1 MNPTPSFESNETNS
15 LAQGRDW
22 HAQTAEKQGYFNRKL
37 ASSEALFERNAIGSF
52 EFTDAVRPGKDSTL
66 ALRQGYRREIFR
78 SRSRDME
85 LPMILAAATRDVL
98 FDLFLDLM
106 NPLGKLV
113 DCVLETS
120 HSHGDGSHEDL
131 YREKIDLP
139 VLKSTLYDYES
150 LILNDGCTG
159 VAVVNPKKQL
169 EVQLDEHKMLMIYA
183 EDLTAFER
191 ILFRYDV
198 WPMEDMRFITE
209 ENHVHSSRPVYR
221 RQFDQLSFRLGMDI

>member
-1 MNPTPSFESNETNS
+1 MNSSPFFESNEPNS
-15 LAQGRDW
+15 LAQGNGW
-22 HAQTAEKQGYFNRKL
+22 HAQTSADREYLDSKI
-37 ASSEALFERNAIGSF
+37 AATEELFAVESVGAF
-52 EFTDAVRPGKDSTL
+52 EFTDAVRPGKQASL
-66 ALRQGYRREIFR
+66 SLQQGYRREMFR
-78 SRSRDME
+78 SKSRNME
-85 LPMILAAATRDVL
+85 LPMILAAATKDVL

-106 NPLGKLV
+106 VPLGKLV

-159 VAVVNPKKQL
+159 VAVVNTKKQL

-183 EDLTAFER
+183 EDLKPFER
-191 ILFRYDV
+191 ILFSYDV
-198 WPMEDMRFITE
+198 WPMDNMRFITE
-209 ENHVHSSRPVYR
+209 EDHVHSSRSIYQK
-221 RQFDQLSFRLGMDI
+221 QFDQLSFRLGIDI

>member
-1 MNPTPSFESNETNS
+1 MNPTPFFESNESNS
-15 LAQGRDW
+15 LAQGSDW
-22 HAQTAEKQGYFNRKL
+22 YAQTAEKRDYFNAKL
-37 ASSEALFERNAIGSF
+37 ASSEALFEQNAIGSF
-52 EFTDAVRPGKDSTL
+52 EFTDAVRPGKESTL
-66 ALRQGYRREIFR
+66 ALRQGYRRETFR
-78 SRSRDME
+78 SRSRNME

-106 NPLGKLV
+106 DPLGKLV

-139 VLKSTLYDYES
+139 VLKSTLCDYES
-150 LILNDGCTG
+150 LIMNDGCTG

-183 EDLTAFER
+183 EDLKPYER

-198 WPMEDMRFITE
+198 WPIGELRFLTE
-209 ENHVHSSRPVYR
+209 GNHVHSSRPVYR
-221 RQFDQLSFRLGMDI
+221 KQFDQLSFRLGMDI